1 LEDAQLVRV
10 YLYANVLSIGLAE
23 GGGSVAE
30 LRCAS
35 DGDRTFRARGTDYV
49 VAAGGIENARILLA
63 SRDVHPG
70 GVGNGNDLV
79 GRFFLDHFNVQGVGT
94 LVFGEPERVDSRF
107 HGFWAWDGMH
117 GRGGLRMPDHRL
129 REERLLNAAILLRPV
144 PLNPAFREA
153 GRTEG
158 VDAFVELARSAAARK
173 LPDDVWRDVCLAV
186 NDRREVL
193 GFVGTRLKQAL
204 GSPGGTL
211 EASLQLEAEPAPN
224 PDSRV
229 TLSRET
235 DRFGVPRA
243 RLDWRP
249 SALDLDSIRRTLS
262 DFAGAVGAAGLGRY
276 RADFSLEDGEP
287 TLTTTYHH
295 MGTTRMGT
303 DPRSSV
309 VDPECR
315 VHGVAN
321 LYVAGSSVFPTAGRS
336 NPTFTLVA
344 LAVRLADRLRR
355 REAA

>member
-1 LEDAQLVRV
+1 VIA
-10 YLYANVLSIGLAE
+10 G
-23 GGGSVAE
+23 
-30 LRCAS
+30 
-35 DGDRTFRARGTDYV
+35 
-49 VAAGGIENARILLA
+49 GGIENARILLA
-63 SRDVHPG
+63 SRDVHPA
-70 GVGNGNDLV
+70 GVGNGADLV

-153 GRTEG
+153 GRTDG
-158 VDAFVELARSAAARK
+158 VDAFVELARSAAARE
-173 LPDDVWRDVCLAV
+173 LPDDVWRDVCMAV

-193 GFVGTRLKQAL
+193 GFVGQRVRQAL

-211 EASLQLEAEPAPN
+211 EASLQVEAEPAPN

-249 SALDLDSIRRTLS
+249 SAIDLDSIRRTLAT
-262 DFAGAVGAAGLGRY
+262 FAGAVGATGLGRY

-309 VDPECR
+309 VDPDCR

-344 LAVRLADRLRR
+344 LAIRLADRLRR
-355 REAA
+355 PEVA